1 MTLIVEQGDPRNPQA
16 TALLQASHS
25 LMASLFPAEDNHYLS
40 INALCE
46 PNIHFYIVRD
56 GRDIIGCA
64 ALADKKAY
72 GELKSMFITESARGK
87 GAADALMRQLED
99 QARILQLA
107 LMKLETGNLL
117 HAAHK
122 LYERHGF
129 RLCGAFGDYSENNTS
144 IFMEKRL

>member
-56 GRDIIGCA
+56 GRDMIGCA
-64 ALADKKAY
+64 ALADKNAY

-129 RLCGAFGDYSENNTS
+129 RLCGAFGDHSENNTS